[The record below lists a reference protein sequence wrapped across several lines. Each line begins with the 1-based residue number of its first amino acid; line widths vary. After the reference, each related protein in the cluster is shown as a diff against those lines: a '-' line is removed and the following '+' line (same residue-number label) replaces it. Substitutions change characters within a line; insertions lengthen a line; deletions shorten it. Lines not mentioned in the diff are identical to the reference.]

1 MKRPVSLAALAAAL
15 LVGSVS
21 VAGAAPEKYNFDKA
35 HTRMTFSVKHIFSK
49 VPGQFN
55 DFDGTIMFDEAD
67 PTKSSVDVTIKTA
80 SVDTRNERR
89 DNHLRTA
96 DFFEVE
102 KHPEMTYKS
111 RRITAAGDNKFKVE
125 GDLTIKGITKPVTLD
140 AELLGVAPFGMG
152 GRSMGRKAGFVATTT
167 INRKDFNILW
177 NRALDNGGM
186 LLGDDV
192 AITLDVELDKDM
204 PKPEEAAKPA
214 EAAKPTA
221 SGDKK

>member
-1 MKRPVSLAALAAAL
+1 MTAIIFAPESFVANSMLPSMSGFSILPATRQLKMSPRPRSKMI
-15 LVGSVS
+15 S
-21 VAGAAPEKYNFDKA
+21 AGARES
-35 HTRMTFSVKHIFSK
+35 M
-49 VPGQFN
+49 
-55 DFDGTIMFDEAD
+55 
-67 PTKSSVDVTIKTA
+67 
-80 SVDTRNERR
+80 
-89 DNHLRTA
+89 
-96 DFFEVE
+96 
-102 KHPEMTYKS
+102 HP
-111 RRITAAGDNKFKVE
+111 RITAAGDNKFKVE

-140 AELLGVAPFGMG
+140 AELLGVAPFGIGGKTMG
-152 GRSMGRKAGFVATTT
+152 KKAGFVATAT

-214 EAAKPTA
+214 DAAKPTA